1 MRAMSEVKLKTF
13 SFRLEEQGG
22 KHFREGSISA
32 ASKKQA
38 EEILKER
45 EQQYVEFVLTPERE
59 AELEEVGN
67 RATLK
72 GERAIHSQVKPY
84 ELVKLSEKK

>member
-32 ASKKQA
+32 ASKKQ
-38 EEILKER
+38 EILKER